1 MASEVRVNTINNRT
15 GVGTISL
22 SDTGVTVTG
31 FTTFTTT
38 DLEVTDGFYTNDQTL
53 NANKTLR
60 SDRNAGVFGPYTIAS
75 GVTLTIQS
83 GATFT
88 VL

>member
-15 GVGTISL
+15 GIGTITL

-60 SDRNAGVFGPYTIAS
+60 SDRNAGVFGPYAIAS
-75 GVTLTIQS
+75 GITLTIQS

-88 VL
+88 IL

>member
-1 MASEVRVNTINNRT
+1 MASEVRVNKINNRS
-15 GVGTISL
+15 GIGTIEL

-75 GVTLTIQS
+75 GTTLTIQS

>member
-15 GVGTISL
+15 GIGTIAL

-75 GVTLTIQS
+75 GTTLTIQS